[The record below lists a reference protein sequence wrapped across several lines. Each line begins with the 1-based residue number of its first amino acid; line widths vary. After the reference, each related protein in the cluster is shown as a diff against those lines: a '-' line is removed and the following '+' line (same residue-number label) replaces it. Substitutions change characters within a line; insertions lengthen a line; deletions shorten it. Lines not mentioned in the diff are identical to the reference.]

1 MMTKVICIGTGA
13 CYLAQRCFVER
24 LQGKVG
30 FVFMDGESALME
42 QAVQDIMAQ
51 VSAQSGRVVLLA
63 TLGGNTGS
71 VYVLK
76 MADALERLGA
86 EWLALVITPFGWE
99 GNGRVGKAMETV
111 RKLERYHRPV
121 FIFCNERLMRRSREE
136 QETLESFFQK
146 QENRMLALLVEI
158 TQPFSKPRPDTDPE
172 LWGWMDGNELFSLY
186 SRFFQEKESAQAGK
200 PASES
205 KGAQHPIEST
215 LQMVYDIGMRHY
227 VTHHYEEAFK
237 WLNFAAEEGAMDAEL
252 LVARMYEEGLGTNAD
267 MNKALEWYAKAA
279 ERGNAEA
286 QFNMGY
292 DCEQRGQYEEA
303 MKWYRKAAK
312 QGNVDALCN
321 LGEMY
326 EYGRGVFMCKKE
338 AFRYYK
344 RAATAGVAFAQ
355 YKVGYMYEEGTGVFQ
370 DLKQAFLW
378 YSKADERHYSEAKE
392 KLEAMFRRGLLT
404 LSRKKRFK
412 WKD

>member
-1 MMTKVICIGTGA
+1 MMNKVICIGTGA
-13 CYLAQRCFVER
+13 CHLAQRSFVER

-30 FVFMDGESALME
+30 FLFMDGEPTLME
-42 QAVQDIMAQ
+42 QAMQNIMAQ
-51 VSAQSGRVVLLA
+51 VSNQGDRVILLV
-63 TLGGNTGS
+63 TLGGNIGS
-71 VYVLK
+71 VYALK
-76 MADALERLGA
+76 MADALERLGK
-86 EWLALVITPFGWE
+86 EWFALVITPFGWE
-99 GNGRVGKAMETV
+99 GNGRVEKAMETV
-111 RKLERYHRPV
+111 RSLERYHRPV
-121 FIFCNERLMRRSREE
+121 FIFCNERLMQRDRKG
-136 QETLESFFQK
+136 QETLESVFQK
-146 QENRMLALLVEI
+146 QEDRMLALLMEM
-158 TQPFSKPRPDTDPE
+158 TQPFSRSRSDIGSE
-172 LWGWMDGNELFSLY
+172 SWGYMDSRELFLLY
-186 SRFFQEKESAQAGK
+186 SRFFQEKESAQDEK
-200 PASES
+200 NVSED
-205 KGAQHPIEST
+205 KRARHPIEST
-215 LQMVYDIGMRHY
+215 LQMVYNIGIRHY

-237 WLNFAAEEGAMDAEL
+237 WLNFAAEEGLIDAEL
-252 LVARMYEEGLGTNAD
+252 LLARMYEEGQGTDAD

-292 DCEQRGQYEEA
+292 DCEQRGLSEEA
-303 MKWYRKAAK
+303 VEWYRKAAK

-338 AFRYYK
+338 AFRLYK

-378 YSKADERHYSEAKE
+378 YSKADERHYPEVK
-392 KLEAMFRRGLLT
+392 KRLEAMFERGLLT

-412 WKD
+412 WKG